1 MKRSLIGLTL
11 ICAVLLTSGAICRNS
26 GQQPDAFT
34 LTYWTV
40 YTDSANITAV
50 VDAFQAKYPYID
62 IEVKTFRLEEYEDKL
77 IEGWAEGDGPEMFS
91 LPNSHSGAFTDL
103 ILPIPAALSMTSV
116 TTQESL
122 GRKETVIEKES
133 IRGISAP
140 QVNSLFPQV
149 VYDDVVKADVDGAQ
163 VYGLPITLDTLVL
176 YYNKDLLD
184 QANIALPAAT
194 WDDFVKQVPLLT
206 LVDISDN
213 IIQSGAALGTSNNV
227 PRMFDIVS
235 LLMMQNG
242 ATMTSGSSVEF
253 SRATERGGDIIPGVQ
268 AVEFYTSFA
277 NPAVEWYS
285 WTEDQPNALEQ
296 FIAGKTAYY
305 LGYYYDLETIQDR
318 GGQLNF
324 GVAAVPQ
331 VSADPN
337 AAVNYANYWVET
349 VSVNTTHKDA
359 AWAFV
364 QALTTT
370 EANVETVL
378 TAQPQPAALRTLI
391 DTQQTGEDLTLAVFA
406 NQTLTAQSWYAGEK
420 PAEAETAFVDMIDIV
435 NEGRLDVLTAVE
447 NTADKVKLTYE

>member
-1 MKRSLIGLTL
+1 MI
-11 ICAVLLTSGAICRNS
+11 
-26 GQQPDAFT
+26 
-34 LTYWTV
+34 
-40 YTDSANITAV
+40 
-50 VDAFQAKYPYID
+50 
-62 IEVKTFRLEEYEDKL
+62 
-77 IEGWAEGDGPEMFS
+77 
-91 LPNSHSGAFTDL
+91 
-103 ILPIPAALSMTSV
+103 
-116 TTQESL
+116 
-122 GRKETVIEKES
+122 
-133 IRGISAP
+133 
-140 QVNSLFPQV
+140 
-149 VYDDVVKADVDGAQ
+149 
-163 VYGLPITLDTLVL
+163 
-176 YYNKDLLD
+176 
-184 QANIALPAAT
+184 
-194 WDDFVKQVPLLT
+194 
-206 LVDISDN
+206 
-213 IIQSGAALGTSNNV
+213 
-227 PRMFDIVS
+227 
-235 LLMMQNG
+235 
-242 ATMTSGSSVEF
+242 
-253 SRATERGGDIIPGVQ
+253 
-268 AVEFYTSFA
+268 
-277 NPAVEWYS
+277 
-285 WTEDQPNALEQ
+285 
-296 FIAGKTAYY
+296 Y
-305 LGYYYDLETIQDR
+305 LGGVLETIQDR

>member
-77 IEGWAEGDGPEMFS
+77 IEGWAEGDGPDIFS
-91 LPNSHSGAFTDL
+91 LPNSHIGAFTDL

-184 QANIALPAAT
+184 
-194 WDDFVKQVPLLT
+194 
-206 LVDISDN
+206 
-213 IIQSGAALGTSNNV
+213 
-227 PRMFDIVS
+227 
-235 LLMMQNG
+235 
-242 ATMTSGSSVEF
+242 
-253 SRATERGGDIIPGVQ
+253 
-268 AVEFYTSFA
+268 
-277 NPAVEWYS
+277 
-285 WTEDQPNALEQ
+285 
-296 FIAGKTAYY
+296 
-305 LGYYYDLETIQDR
+305 
-318 GGQLNF
+318 
-324 GVAAVPQ
+324 
-331 VSADPN
+331 
-337 AAVNYANYWVET
+337 
-349 VSVNTTHKDA
+349 
-359 AWAFV
+359 
-364 QALTTT
+364 
-370 EANVETVL
+370 
-378 TAQPQPAALRTLI
+378 
-391 DTQQTGEDLTLAVFA
+391 
-406 NQTLTAQSWYAGEK
+406 
-420 PAEAETAFVDMIDIV
+420 
-435 NEGRLDVLTAVE
+435 
-447 NTADKVKLTYE
+447 